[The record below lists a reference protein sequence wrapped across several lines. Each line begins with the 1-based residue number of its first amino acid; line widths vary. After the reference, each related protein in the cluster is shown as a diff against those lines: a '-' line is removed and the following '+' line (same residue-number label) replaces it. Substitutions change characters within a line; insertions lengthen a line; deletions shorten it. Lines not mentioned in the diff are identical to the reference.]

1 MKIEDFKSHVAM
13 LLHDL
18 PIGTTADLTDFA
30 VAYWGGRQ
38 IVYAFLSEDR
48 GGEIDEEFDLDD
60 YHWAEFEDK
69 FSAWAAEPKFSERR
83 EVLEWIKDAPPFE
96 AG

>member
-1 MKIEDFKSHVAM
+1 MKIEDFKSHLSM
-13 LLHDL
+13 LLRDL

-30 VAYWGGRQ
+30 VAYWGGRELTF
-38 IVYAFLSEDR
+38 AFLSEDR
-48 GGEIDEEFDLDD
+48 PGEIDEEFDLDD
-60 YHWAEFEDK
+60 YQWAEFEPA
-69 FSAWAAEPKFSERR
+69 FSAWVQTPKFSERR